1 MYPKIVPGFRP
12 LVLLLSLLAGV
23 MAAGNALAELIFSAP
38 TGTPSNPGYQIFRA
52 TGGNVVPINTGLPSP
67 LFPSLSPDGQQLLVS
82 AVDPAQPN
90 EASQDLFAMNL
101 QNGQVRRLVDNVTQ
115 SLPDGGFIFATPI
128 WSAMSSSAQRVA
140 FVNQLS
146 GTSNDFA
153 GGSTRQLSVISG
165 IDGTP
170 IGLAELGHGNAFDL
184 FQSEF
189 VGLSFI
195 PNSDYFATPAYV
207 QITNNVG
214 HPLQAAGIV
223 LFGPEGPPGQP
234 YVRTQ
239 VLTVPTAVYNL
250 PLGNTISTHAL
261 PAFSPNGSQMAFFR
275 ITFPNPLMTEPAQ
288 TDLIVI
294 SMATGNGSVIASFEA
309 GWYPAGLSWAGNNN
323 LVMALGQQLFEGGTF
338 LAAFDPFSAQV
349 VTIPAGGG
357 MLGSVTGV
365 SLGMFPNALP
375 PAPVI
380 FSSNFE
386 G

>member
-1 MYPKIVPGFRP
+1 
-12 LVLLLSLLAGV
+12 
-23 MAAGNALAELIFSAP
+23 
-38 TGTPSNPGYQIFRA
+38 
-52 TGGNVVPINTGLPSP
+52 
-67 LFPSLSPDGQQLLVS
+67 
-82 AVDPAQPN
+82 
-90 EASQDLFAMNL
+90 
-101 QNGQVRRLVDNVTQ
+101 
-115 SLPDGGFIFATPI
+115 
-128 WSAMSSSAQRVA
+128 
-140 FVNQLS
+140 
-146 GTSNDFA
+146 
-153 GGSTRQLSVISG
+153 
-165 IDGTP
+165 
-170 IGLAELGHGNAFDL
+170 
-184 FQSEF
+184 
-189 VGLSFI
+189 
-195 PNSDYFATPAYV
+195 
-207 QITNNVG
+207 
-214 HPLQAAGIV
+214 
-223 LFGPEGPPGQP
+223 
-234 YVRTQ
+234 VRTQ